1 MEKRVAIISYAFRF
15 PGTNTQTFWNDLIA
29 KRILLSRV
37 EASRW
42 SQEAYLHPDKRHPG
56 SSYTFAAGSL
66 GDISGFDTGFFGISP
81 REASHM
87 DPQQKMLLEMAW
99 ETFENAGIV
108 PSALKGSDCGVY
120 VGISSVDGAY
130 RLADDLAALESA
142 SATGNLPSI
151 AANRISYVYDFRG
164 PSVAV
169 DTACSSAL
177 VAFHQACQAIRS
189 GEISQALAG
198 GINLHL
204 HPYGFISFSKATMLL
219 KTGRCHVFDASA
231 DGYVRS
237 EGGGLFLLKDYQ
249 QAIADGDQILALV
262 AGSMVNTDGH
272 KSGLT
277 IPSADV
283 QAELLDRVYKKASID
298 PNNIDYIEA
307 HGTGT
312 PVGDPIEAYAIG
324 LGVAQK
330 RKTPL
335 PIGSVKS
342 NLGHLES
349 ASGVAGLVKALNCMK
364 HRTVPATAG
373 IQKLNPKIRCD
384 EWNITIPTETLT
396 LKQHGRLVIGVNSFG
411 FGGANAH
418 VVLESPERAVH
429 TSKNTVVRLD
439 RNPLPLVVSAKDNNG
454 LLQAADEMAQF
465 LENTQENAYYDVAYS
480 TFFYRERHSQ
490 GALFFS
496 NSPKDA
502 AEQLKLFAQQE
513 AEQETSFAAGAKLAK
528 PKGPVF
534 VYSGNGCQW
543 EKMGKLLLEQSQTFR
558 RVVVE
563 IDRLFSKYATFSLL
577 DELSGL
583 NGESRYKDTE
593 IAQPALFALQVGVT
607 EVLRENGIQPLAVVG
622 HSVGEVAAAWA
633 SGILSLPTAVKV
645 IYYRSHH
652 QGRTKGSGQM
662 TAVGL
667 GQQEIEAVFSEVKA
681 DELCVAGINSFRG
694 VTVAGQAEQLSIL
707 ETELRGQNVFYKR
720 LDLDYAFHS
729 QAMDTIKLGLV
740 ADLGQLS
747 LNHMKIP
754 FYSTVTGSLIR
765 GDKLDAEYWWQNIR
779 QPVLFQHALN
789 AIIDNG
795 FNMFIEIGAHPVL
808 RAYLQDCLKEN
819 TVEGAVI
826 PTVLRNK
833 DSLTHLMK
841 SVALTLLSGVEVDK
855 KRWFPVNGQ
864 FVKLPNYPWQ
874 KENFNQPITT
884 ESYGLMAREKI
895 HPLLGYALKQQESTW
910 ENQLDTQ
917 LLPYLADHNVG
928 GAVVFPG
935 AGFVEIAL
943 AAAHQLNL
951 AHDFIEIEDLE
962 IHMPLLLSDDHTKVI
977 RAEILNSGG
986 QFNLRSRALANG
998 QDWTQHIVGRIVPA
1012 PTGNHLNV
1020 TMPTLPR
1027 RKPDFDLK
1035 SHTELTEWTGL
1046 QYGANF
1052 KTISHGWSDS
1062 SSAIGVFAIPETIT
1076 EAKGHYYLHPGL
1088 LDCAFQLIFQVLKS
1102 EVFKYDGIAFVPTKF
1117 GRIFLR
1123 TDKTLPFL
1131 AQAKLVKRSP
1141 HSINTEFTLF
1151 DHEGIAVAHFTDV
1164 RFRAVRLHK
1173 HSTQN
1178 PDYLDYHLTPAPT
1191 SRLMAQAISKGVPS
1205 QLHGLLTKALKNSQK
1220 PLFDGRYSN
1229 EVEPLLDSLCL
1240 QYVAEALGK
1249 FCDVNG
1255 FLKKNCFND
1264 LGLFDFEMAKS
1275 LRNTIDIAVKNQ
1287 LLIKF
1292 EEKGWQLNTNLFEKD
1307 LSAQEI
1313 WRALVQEYP
1322 DYFYLINLAGRA
1334 GIHLEEILKG
1344 GLKTEQIDLT
1354 PKLYDRISF
1363 QIFEQTCRKT
1373 LTSLIQSYCEQTI
1386 SRLTSGE
1393 RLSILEVSS
1402 YKPIFAASL
1411 CINLDFKLSDYRY
1424 ASFCDEAFNHA
1435 ELLRE
1440 HYPLLQTC
1448 KLTPNDAETGPI
1460 RQNKCS
1466 NLAIISLNSVSLKDL
1481 KTMLS
1486 DLPKMLVP
1494 GSPIIL
1500 AGQHP
1505 AQWLDIVLGTSK
1517 AWWLEG
1523 EDNQLISPQ
1532 LTAQQVEDQLQSLG
1546 FSDTHILESDAGAYS
1561 GIYVI
1566 TANVGAAE
1574 VLSESKS
1581 HSENWLLVGSNTR
1594 DELTLAEG
1602 LASRLRD
1609 KGHKTHIQKFG
1620 KESTI
1625 ADELAKAK
1633 ACGEHYH
1640 HIVHLCGWGSDTI
1653 ETQSLRCTIAAEM
1666 AQGCELT
1673 QTNAT
1678 LWLVTHQVGTHFS
1691 SDQENA
1697 FISEKLKP
1705 SIANDAALWG
1715 FGRTLMNEATNYRV
1729 RLIDMSVKIPD
1740 TKVMD
1745 AIVDEFFQN
1754 DNEAEVILNSDGKRF
1769 VPRLRFENDPQ
1780 KVEVSVESPV
1790 RRLGFKLPG
1799 QLRNLSW
1806 EPVPAY
1812 QIAEDEVEVEVKATG
1827 LNFRDVMYTLGLL
1840 SDEAVENGFVG
1851 PTLGLEFAGSI
1862 VGVGKLVKNFN
1873 VGDRVVGF
1881 GSASF
1886 SNRVRSKADAIAI
1899 IPSII
1904 DFNAAATIPSTF
1916 FTAYYALVVQARM
1929 QPKEKILIH
1938 GAAGGVG
1945 IAAVQIAQWLGAEIY
1960 ATAGSGEKRDFL
1972 RLMGIEHIHDS
1983 RTLSY
1988 AEEILAKTGNVGVDV
2003 VLNSLAGEAIN
2014 RNFQVLKPFGRF
2026 LELGKRDFYENTHIG
2041 LRPFRNNISYFGID
2055 ADQLMLERPNLT
2067 KQLFTEMMKL
2077 FQEGVLH
2084 PLPYTV
2090 FDANQVVDAFR
2101 HMQQAKQIGKI
2112 VVTYDNGIKTKPVFE
2127 KINRP
2132 SLVLSADASYL
2143 VTGGLGGFGLRTAQW
2158 LVEKGAK
2165 NLILLSRSGSVT
2177 DESQLV
2183 LEALEKQS
2191 VRVYAKSC
2199 DVTDKI
2205 ALKAV
2210 LDNTK
2215 YTMPPL
2221 KGIIHAATVIDDALV
2236 RNTTPEQ
2243 IERVLAPKMK
2253 GAMNLHELTADYQLD
2268 YFILYSSATT
2278 LFGNP
2283 GQSSYVAANL
2293 WLEALAAFR
2302 RNAGLPATCIRWGAI
2317 GDTGYLA
2324 RNEKIKD
2331 ALQSRMGGELL
2342 DSATALKIM
2351 EQMMLSDTPTLGVM
2365 ELDWNALGRFL
2376 PTANAD
2382 KYREIALQNQDS
2394 DQNTDSSA
2402 DIQRLLDELTDVE
2415 LKVTFIDMLKQELA
2429 KILLLPVDKID
2440 ANQSVY
2446 DMGMDSL
2453 MGVELMVAIES
2464 RFGIQIPV
2472 MALSEASTLNKLVD
2486 KLIVQLRGDSEVSES
2501 STTAIAVNDLA
2512 KLHGFDAT
2520 SEQLAEFTQQ
2530 FEHENSPNRI
2540 VH

>member
-15 PGTNTQTFWNDLIA
+15 PGTDNQTFWSDLIA

-42 SQEAYLHPDKRHPG
+42 SQETYLHPDKRHPG

-66 GDISGFDTGFFGISP
+66 GDISGFDSGFFGISP
-81 REASHM
+81 REAIHM

-99 ETFENAGIV
+99 ETFENAGVI

-120 VGISSVDGAY
+120 IGISSVDSAY

-189 GEISQALAG
+189 GETSQALAG
-198 GINLHL
+198 GINLHM
-204 HPYGFISFSKATMLL
+204 HPYGFISFSKATMLS

-283 QAELLDRVYKKASID
+283 QAELLDRVYKKANID
-298 PNNIDYIEA
+298 PDNIDYLEA

-324 LGVAQK
+324 LGLAQK

-335 PIGSVKS
+335 PIGSIKS

-364 HRTVPATAG
+364 HRAVPATAG
-373 IQKLNPKIRCD
+373 IENLNPQIRCD
-384 EWNITIPTETLT
+384 EWNISIPTETFE
-396 LKQHGRLVIGVNSFG
+396 LKQQGKLVIGVNSFG

-418 VVLESPERAVH
+418 VILESPERSANS
-429 TSKNTVVRLD
+429 SKNTVVRLD
-439 RNPLPLVVSAKDNNG
+439 RNPLPLVVSAKDSKG
-454 LLQAADEMAQF
+454 LLQASQEMAEF
-465 LENTQENAYYDVAYS
+465 LGNVQENAYYDVAYS
-480 TFFYRERHSQ
+480 TFFNRERHAY
-490 GALFFS
+490 GALVFS
-496 NSPKDA
+496 SSPKDA
-502 AEQLKLFAQQE
+502 AEQLMQYAQQE
-513 AEQETSFAAGAKLAK
+513 AEQDNPFVVGTKLIK

-543 EKMGKLLLEQSQTFR
+543 EAMGKLLLEQSQTFK

-563 IDRLFSKYATFSLL
+563 IDRLFNKYASFSLL
-577 DELSGL
+577 DELSSL
-583 NGESRYKDTE
+583 NGENRYIHTE

-633 SGILSLPTAVKV
+633 SGILSLPAAVKV
-645 IYYRSHH
+645 IYYRSFH
-652 QGRTKGSGQM
+652 QGQTKGSGHM

-667 GQQEIEAVFSEVKA
+667 GQQEIEEVFKKLNT
-681 DELCVAGINSFRG
+681 DQLCVAGINSFRG
-694 VTVAGQAEQLSIL
+694 VTVAGSMEELSTL
-707 ETELRGQNVFYKR
+707 ETELRIQNVFYKR

-729 QAMDTIKLGLV
+729 QAMDTIKLGLL
-740 ADLGQLS
+740 ADLGHLS
-747 LNHMKIP
+747 MSHMKIP
-754 FYSTVTGSLIR
+754 FYSTVTGSLIG
-765 GDKLDAEYWWQNIR
+765 GDKLDAEYWWHNIR
-779 QPVLFQHALN
+779 KPVLFQPALN
-789 AIIDNG
+789 TIVENG

-819 TVEGAVI
+819 SVEGAVI

-833 DSLTHLMK
+833 DSFVQLMK
-841 SVALTLLSGVEVDK
+841 SVALTLISGVDVDK

-864 FVKLPNYPWQ
+864 FIKLPNYPWQ
-874 KENFNQPITT
+874 KEKFNQPITS
-884 ESYGLMAREKI
+884 ESYGLMTREKI
-895 HPLLGYALKQQESTW
+895 HPLLGYSLKQQELTW

-943 AAAHQLNL
+943 AAAHQLTSDNE
-951 AHDFIEIEDLE
+951 FIEIEDLE
-962 IHMPLLLSDDHTKVI
+962 IHMPLLLSDDHSKVI
-977 RAEILNSGG
+977 RTEINSGG
-986 QFNLRSRALANG
+986 QLNLRSRTLANG
-998 QDWTQHIVGRIVPA
+998 HEWTKHLVGRIVPA
-1012 PTGNHLNV
+1012 ATGNKLNAA
-1020 TMPTLPR
+1020 MPVLPR

-1046 QYGANF
+1046 QYGDNF
-1052 KTISHGWSDS
+1052 KTINHGWSDS
-1062 SSAIGVFAIPETIT
+1062 SSSIGIFAIPESIQIVQDQ
-1076 EAKGHYYLHPGL
+1076 YYLHPGL
-1088 LDCAFQLIFQVLKS
+1088 LDCALQLIFQVLKN
-1102 EVFKYDGIAFVPTKF
+1102 EVFNYEGIAFVPIKF
-1117 GRIFLR
+1117 GRVYLR
-1123 TDKTLPFL
+1123 ASKALPYLAKATLI
-1131 AQAKLVKRSP
+1131 KRSP
-1141 HSINTEFTLF
+1141 HSINTEFALF
-1151 DHEGIAVAHFTDV
+1151 DHEGSALALFSDV

-1173 HSTQN
+1173 HNIQH
-1178 PDYLDYHLTPAPT
+1178 PDYLDYHLTPAPSPWLGSKAIST
-1191 SRLMAQAISKGVPS
+1191 SRPTEFQVI
-1205 QLHGLLTKALKNSQK
+1205 LTKALKDSKN
-1220 PLFDGRYSN
+1220 PLFNSRYSD

-1240 QYVAEALGK
+1240 QYIAEALTK
-1249 FCDVNG
+1249 FSNPQG
-1255 FLKKNCFND
+1255 ILKKTCFND
-1264 LGLFDFEMAKS
+1264 LGLYDFEMAKL

-1287 LLIKF
+1287 VLIKY
-1292 EEKGWQLNTNLFEKD
+1292 EDKGWRLNNNLLEKD
-1307 LSAQEI
+1307 LSAQGI

-1334 GIHLEEILKG
+1334 GIHLENILRG
-1344 GLKTEQIDLT
+1344 GVKAEQIDLN

-1363 QIFEQTCRKT
+1363 QIFEQSCRKS
-1373 LTSLIQSYCEQTI
+1373 LSSLIRFYCEQTI
-1386 SRLTSGE
+1386 AHLSSGE
-1393 RLSILEVSS
+1393 RLSILEISS

-1411 CINLDFKLSDYRY
+1411 CINLDFNLCDYRY
-1424 ASFCDEAFNHA
+1424 ASFCEDAFNHA

-1440 HYPLLQTC
+1440 HYPLLQTF
-1448 KLTPNDAETGPI
+1448 KLPGPDTGSSPI
-1460 RQNKCS
+1460 RQNRLS

-1500 AGQHP
+1500 TGQHP

-1517 AWWLEG
+1517 VWWLEG
-1523 EDNQLISPQ
+1523 DDSALISPQ
-1532 LTAQQVEDQLQSLG
+1532 LTAQQVAEQLQSLG
-1546 FSDTHILESDAGAYS
+1546 FNDTHIMGPETGTYS
-1561 GIYVI
+1561 GMYVI
-1566 TANVGAAE
+1566 TAKVGHSMALPE
-1574 VLSESKS
+1574 VIR
-1581 HSENWLLVGSNTR
+1581 HNENWLLVANDLS
-1594 DELTLAEG
+1594 DELKLAEAV
-1602 LASRLRD
+1602 ASRLRD

-1620 KESTI
+1620 KESAVI
-1625 ADELAKAK
+1625 DELSKAK
-1633 ACGEHYH
+1633 VCGENYD
-1640 HIVHLCGWGSDTI
+1640 HIVHLCGFGSDKI
-1653 ETQSLRCTIAAEM
+1653 ETQSIRCALAAEI
-1666 AQGCELT
+1666 AQACELT

-1678 LWLVTHQVGTHFS
+1678 LWLLTNQVRNHFS
-1691 SDQENA
+1691 PIQEKSYL
-1697 FISEKLKP
+1697 SEKIKSRL
-1705 SIANDAALWG
+1705 ANDTALWG
-1715 FGRTLMNEATNYRV
+1715 YGRTLMNEASNYRV
-1729 RLIDMSVKIPD
+1729 RMLDINGKLS
-1740 TKVMD
+1740 D
-1745 AIVDEFFQN
+1745 AEVLNAVVDELLHDDSEQ
-1754 DNEAEVILNSDGKRF
+1754 EVILNSDGKRF
-1769 VPRLRFENDPQ
+1769 VPRLRFEQDPF
-1780 KVEVSVESPV
+1780 KVESKVESQV
-1790 RRLGFKLPG
+1790 QRLGFKLPG

-1806 EPVPAY
+1806 EHVSDY
-1812 QIAEDEVEVEVKATG
+1812 KLAEDEIEVEVKATG

-1851 PTLGLEFAGSI
+1851 PTLGLEFAGS
-1862 VGVGKLVKNFN
+1862 VVAVGKHVKNFK

-1886 SNRVRSKADAIAI
+1886 SNRVKSKTEAIAI
-1899 IPSII
+1899 IPDII

-1916 FTAYYALVVQARM
+1916 FTAYYSLVVQARL

-1988 AEEILAKTGNVGVDV
+1988 AEEILAKTDNVGVDV

-2067 KQLFTEMMKL
+2067 KQVFVDMMKL
-2077 FQEGVLH
+2077 FQEGILH

-2112 VVTYDNGIKTKPVFE
+2112 VVTYDNGIKTKPTFE

-2132 SLVLSADASYL
+2132 PLSLSTDASYL
-2143 VTGGLGGFGLRTAQW
+2143 VTGGLGGFGLKTAQW
-2158 LVEKGAK
+2158 LVERGAK

-2177 DESQLV
+2177 DESQGV
-2183 LEALEKQS
+2183 LESFEKQG

-2199 DVTDKI
+2199 DVTNTT
-2205 ALKAV
+2205 ALKSV

-2215 YTMPPL
+2215 CTMPPL
-2221 KGIIHAATVIDDALV
+2221 RGIIHAATVIDDALV
-2236 RNTTPEQ
+2236 RNTTSEQ
-2243 IERVLAPKMK
+2243 IERVLAPKIK
-2253 GAMNLHELTADYQLD
+2253 GAMNLHELTIDRKLD

-2293 WLEALAAFR
+2293 WLEALASFR
-2302 RNAGLPATCIRWGAI
+2302 RDVGLPVTCIRWGAI
-2317 GDTGYLA
+2317 GDAGYLA

-2331 ALQSRMGGELL
+2331 ALQSRMGGAMLT
-2342 DSATALKIM
+2342 SSNALKIM
-2351 EQMMLSDTPTLGVM
+2351 EQMIVSNSPTLGVM
-2365 ELDWNALGRFL
+2365 ELDWHALGRFL
-2376 PTANAD
+2376 PTAHAD
-2382 KYREIALQNQDS
+2382 KFCEIALQNQDS
-2394 DQNTDSSA
+2394 DQNNDASA
-2402 DIQRLLDELTDVE
+2402 DIQRLLDELSDAD

-2440 ANQSVY
+2440 ENQSVY

-2472 MALSEASTLNKLVD
+2472 MALSEASTLNKLVE
-2486 KLIVQLRGDSEVSES
+2486 KLILQLREGDSEASEPS
-2501 STTAIAVNDLA
+2501 VTAMAVTDLV
-2512 KLHGFDAT
+2512 KLHGSDAT
-2520 SEQLAEFTQQ
+2520 TEQIAAFTQKLDQ
-2530 FEHENSPNRI
+2530 ENSQNRI